1 MFGCNS
7 LEVVRKI
14 SNIASVVG
22 AVVQTSILIALN
34 AAEALSISLPRQ
46 FLLLGK
52 NYGFVIAFF
61 VSACLPDTASQY
73 ERIQNE
79 ILRGPKE
86 NAMTFRQ
93 TVTDECNMTAVAVR
107 LHPLL

>member
-7 LEVVRKI
+7 LEFVAI
-14 SNIASVVG
+14 LPTIIQAVG
-22 AVVQTSILIALN
+22 ALVQTSKSIASST
-34 AAEALSISLPRQ
+34 AEALSINLPRQ
-46 FLLLGK
+46 YLLLSK

-79 ILRGPKE
+79 ILRGSKE

>member
-1 MFGCNS
+1 MSG
-7 LEVVRKI
+7 LEVAAI
-14 SNIASVVG
+14 TLNIAQVVG
-22 AVVQTSILIALN
+22 ALVQTSKLI
-34 AAEALSISLPRQ
+34 AEALSINLPRQ
-46 FLLLGK
+46 YLLLSK

-61 VSACLPDTASQY
+61 VSACLPDIASQY

-107 LHPLL
+107 QHPLL